1 MTSRARKNT
10 NIANPNS
17 VTLDQTVD
25 QAILWLTLAA
35 LVALPLAFSYFDVTA
50 VFNELKVVSL
60 HLTAGLIVILWLW
73 QIVLRRINARSIP
86 ENQLRWD
93 LVSWAG
99 RNPARWA
106 LLGVAVWVFA
116 QLASTLLSPLPIIS
130 FFGGDEGRTGYSLYD
145 NLSLMVI
152 FASVALRFLTLRSLE
167 LLTYTLVLT
176 GTIAAAYGI
185 AQHFGWDPIGGNEGR
200 TRVIASFGNTLNFG
214 GYMVMTI
221 PATLALAYKKV
232 DQKWIALAV
241 VATALSLQLTGIWFS
256 GGRGPILAGAVSIIS
271 FFVIVVALGTTRQT
285 IKSVGVIAVSTVIAA
300 IIIALP
306 STQGDIGLER
316 VISIG
321 DQFSSETNSTDIEG
335 GLSGRFNIWGSTFR
349 QATEWN
355 MPIDEP
361 IASKLLR
368 PLFGVGPDMLVYV
381 FPLIGQPQSRL
392 ALVDHAH
399 NYELQVLMEQG
410 FVGLFGFLM
419 MCALLA
425 ISIFAIV
432 RRVRSSG
439 NNIDAGSMLILALL
453 PAMIGKMFEMQTG
466 VGRVSDLAM
475 NFALFGA
482 TIAIYEIL
490 NRRLNDEAP
499 DSSQKT
505 SQTRSSVNLEASNQ
519 TVLISAVLAALVV
532 TTVVLSLFVS
542 WDLRRLSASRVL
554 ANGFDN
560 PVQVE
565 KARAWAEAQRLA
577 PERESFTFT
586 LFEQYLEVGK
596 EQFALG
602 NEEEA
607 LRLLNIG
614 RDMLLEYEKR
624 DPLELDTQIGLS
636 KSVSTLMVWGH
647 NEFAQELA
655 DRSINLAEGN
665 PTYPTILGTSAT
677 ALTSVGL
684 HELAI
689 EYADQAIAT
698 EATTQPWSKAWYAK
712 GRALFELG
720 RDDEAIEA
728 LITATEKQPGAEGAL
743 LSHQVLA
750 QIYEFRGET
759 ELYELH
765 KKLGGG
771 EATFLE

>member
-1 MTSRARKNT
+1 MTSAARRIRNT
-10 NIANPNS
+10 DNS
-17 VTLDQTVD
+17 RRPTFDARLD

-35 LVALPLAFSYFDVTA
+35 LVALPLAFSYFDITA

-86 ENQLRWD
+86 ENQLSWD

-106 LLGVAVWVFA
+106 LLGAAVWVFA

-130 FFGGDEGRTGYSLYD
+130 FFGGDEARSGYNLYD
-145 NLSLMVI
+145 SLSMFVI
-152 FASVALRFLTLRSLE
+152 FASVALKFRTLRSLE

-185 AQHFGWDPIGGNEGR
+185 AQHFGWDPIGGNAGR

-214 GYMVMTI
+214 GYMVMSI

-232 DQKWIALAV
+232 DNKWLGLAI
-241 VATALSLQLTGIWFS
+241 VATALSLQLAGIWFS
-256 GGRGPILAGAVSIIS
+256 GGRGPFLAGAASIIS
-271 FFVIVVALGTTRQT
+271 FFVIAIALGGTKQT
-285 IKSVGVIAVSTVIAA
+285 LKSVVVIAVSTVIAA

-306 STQGDIGLER
+306 SDQGDIGLER
-316 VISIG
+316 ALSISN
-321 DQFSSETNSTDIEG
+321 QFSSETSSTNIEG
-335 GLSGRFNIWGSTFR
+335 GLSGRFNIWGSTLK

-355 MPIDEP
+355 MPVDEP
-361 IASKLLR
+361 TANKLLR

-381 FPLIGQPQSRL
+381 FPLVGQPQTSL

-399 NYELQVLMEQG
+399 NYSLQVLMEQG

-419 MCALLA
+419 MGVLLA
-425 ISIFAIV
+425 IATFAIV
-432 RRVRSSG
+432 RRVRRSG
-439 NNIDAGSMLILALL
+439 KNIDAGSMLILALL
-453 PAMIGKMFEMQTG
+453 PAMVGKMFEMQSG

-482 TIAIYEIL
+482 TIAIYEII
-490 NRRLNDEAP
+490 NRRLNDEQP
-499 DSSQKT
+499 DSSQEI
-505 SQTRSSVNLEASNQ
+505 SRTRSSVNLEASNQ

-532 TTVVLSLFVS
+532 TTVVLSVFVS
-542 WDLRRLSASRVL
+542 WDLRRLSASRAL

-565 KARAWAEAQRLA
+565 KARAWADAQRRA

-586 LFEQYLEVGK
+586 LFEQYLEVSK
-596 EQFALG
+596 EQFAKG

-607 LRLLNIG
+607 LRLLTIG

-636 KSVSTLMVWGH
+636 KSTSTLLVWGY
-647 NEFAQELA
+647 NEYAQELA
-655 DRSINLAEGN
+655 DRSIKLAEGN
-665 PTYPTILGTSAT
+665 PAYPTILGTSAT

-684 HELAI
+684 HEQAI
-689 EYADQAIAT
+689 EYADAAIAT
-698 EATTQPWSKAWYAK
+698 EDTTQPWSKAWYAK

-750 QIYEFRGET
+750 QIYEHRGET

-771 EATFLE
+771 EVTFLE

>member
-1 MTSRARKNT
+1 M
-10 NIANPNS
+10 
-17 VTLDQTVD
+17 
-25 QAILWLTLAA
+25 
-35 LVALPLAFSYFDVTA
+35 
-50 VFNELKVVSL
+50 
-60 HLTAGLIVILWLW
+60 
-73 QIVLRRINARSIP
+73 
-86 ENQLRWD
+86 
-93 LVSWAG
+93 SWAG

-106 LLGVAVWVFA
+106 LIGVAVWVFA
-116 QLASTLLSPLPIIS
+116 QLASTLLSPLPVIS
-130 FFGGDEGRTGYSLYD
+130 FFGGDEARSAYNLYD
-145 NLSLMVI
+145 SLSMFVI
-152 FASVALRFLTLRSLE
+152 LASVALRFRTVRSLE
-167 LLTYTLVLT
+167 LLVYTLVAT

-185 AQHFGWDPIGGNEGR
+185 AQHFGWDPIGGNAGR

-214 GYMVMTI
+214 GYMVMAI

-241 VATALSLQLTGIWFS
+241 VVAALSLQLTGIWFS

-271 FFVIVVALGTTRQT
+271 FFVIAIALGTTRQT
-285 IKSVGVIAVSTVIAA
+285 IKSVGVIAASTVIAA
-300 IIIALP
+300 IIVALP
-306 STQGDIGLER
+306 SAQGDIGLER

-321 DQFSSETNSTDIEG
+321 DQFRSETSSTDIEG
-335 GLSGRFNIWGSTFR
+335 GLSGRFNIWGSTLR

-355 MPIDEP
+355 MPVDEP
-361 IASKLLR
+361 TTNKLLR

-381 FPLIGQPQSRL
+381 FPLIGQPQTRL

-399 NYELQVLMEQG
+399 NYELQILMEQG

-419 MCALLA
+419 MGALLA
-425 ISIFAIV
+425 IATFAIV
-432 RRVRSSG
+432 RRVRRSG
-439 NNIDAGSMLILALL
+439 KNIDAGSMLILALL

-532 TTVVLSLFVS
+532 TTVVLSVFVS

-586 LFEQYLEVGK
+586 LFEQYLDVSK
-596 EQFALG
+596 EQFAKG

-614 RDMLLEYEKR
+614 RNMLLEYEKR

-636 KSVSTLMVWGH
+636 KSASTLMVWGY

-655 DRSINLAEGN
+655 DRSIKLAEGN
-665 PTYPTILGTSAT
+665 PTYPTILGTAAT

-684 HELAI
+684 HEQAI
-689 EYADQAIAT
+689 EYADAAIAT
-698 EATTQPWSKAWYAK
+698 EDTTQPWSKAWYAK

-750 QIYEFRGET
+750 QIYEHRGET

-765 KKLGGG
+765 KKLGGS
-771 EATFLE
+771 EVTFLE